1 MSIPKVSVV
10 IPVYNAQNYLLT
22 CVNSVRGQTL
32 TDIEIICVDDCSQ
45 DESRRMLSEMAAEDD
60 RIRLCFHEE
69 NKSVFVARKTGAAA
83 STGEYVL
90 FLDSDDYL
98 DLTACEELYNK
109 AEKEKVDILHFC
121 CDIFND
127 GAVNEEQNKEIRKL
141 LRPYYGKL
149 TGADVFESGF
159 ARQKVWGTLW
169 NKLYR
174 GELCR
179 KAFSQLPEAN
189 YAVGEDLLTFC
200 VIAHYAQSYLGWK
213 SKPLYH
219 YRVGNGI
226 STGGA
231 IGLEQFRRQ
240 CVLVE
245 VNRTMAA
252 FCEDWGVYDKA
263 KDLILQLKATWLNHC
278 CESWYARLPKE
289 CAAEGWTM
297 LCGYWGAENVTAHIA
312 ESHFHQ
318 RKEISGKLEHL
329 PRLPLGEKPIKTVG
343 MYYHRMYNGGV
354 ERVIS
359 ILAPMFL
366 KMGYGVVIITDEP
379 PQQRDFPLPEEV
391 AREVIQSNVQTNA
404 YNIGARFA
412 TWSQVVKK
420 HSVDVVLYN
429 AWMSDLLL
437 WDTLH
442 LKSMG
447 IPVVVH
453 THGVFSCTIAEMK
466 ELFSELPGEL
476 RLADGIVTL
485 SELDKVFW
493 DNYQENVHCI
503 PNPVSTALS
512 QAKPARW
519 DSRSLIWIGR
529 ASPEKQPEKAL
540 DIMERVVARIPE
552 AKLLILGSFSD
563 PKWKKLVK
571 SKGLERNVEFCGLV
585 SNVNTYL
592 RQASVYLST
601 SQFEGFPMALVE
613 AQAHA
618 LPTVMFRMSNLTL
631 AAPGRG
637 VVSVDMDDVTSA
649 AEEIVKLLRDEER
662 WERESRK
669 AYESYQWL
677 QSYDLPGAWQDV
689 LAGNVP
695 PSSRND
701 QVAQMLDMLIAH
713 YDLGIRTRD
722 NVSSTVWLLGKI
734 IGGIRCCEE
743 NGLPY
748 TLGLAVQKIVRR
760 FKR

>member
-10 IPVYNAQNYLLT
+10 IPVYNAQNYLLS
-22 CVNSVRGQTL
+22 CVNSVRQQTL
-32 TDIEIICVDDCSQ
+32 PDIEIICVDDCSQ
-45 DESRRMLSEMAAEDD
+45 DDSRRMLSELAAEDS
-60 RIRLCFHEE
+60 RIKLCFHEE

-90 FLDSDDYL
+90 FLDSDDSL
-98 DLTACEELYNK
+98 DRTACQELYHK
-109 AEKEKVDILHFC
+109 AVAEKVDILHFC
-121 CDIFND
+121 SDIFCD
-127 GAVNEEQNKEIRKL
+127 GAENPDQTAQIQKL

-149 TGADVFESGF
+149 TGAEVFETGF
-159 ARQKVWGTLW
+159 ARRKVWANVV

-179 KAFSQLPEAN
+179 KAFSQLPEEN
-189 YAVGEDLLTFC
+189 FAVGEDLLTFC

-213 SKPLYH
+213 SKPYYH

-231 IGLEQFRRQ
+231 IDLKQFQRQ

-252 FCEDWGVYDKA
+252 FCESWGVYDKA
-263 KDLILQLKATWLNHC
+263 KDLIEQLRATWLNHC

-289 CAAEGWTM
+289 YAADGWAM
-297 LCGYWGAENVTAHIA
+297 LCSYWGAENVTAHIA
-312 ESHFHQ
+312 AGHFHQ
-318 RKEISGKLEHL
+318 RKEISGKLEQL
-329 PRLPLGEKPIKTVG
+329 PRLPLGEKPVKTIG
-343 MYYHRMYNGGV
+343 MYYHRLYNGGV

-379 PQQRDFPLPEEV
+379 PQQKDFPLPEEV
-391 AREVIQSNVQTNA
+391 ARETVQSNLQTNA
-404 YNIGARFA
+404 HNIGLRFA
-412 TWSQVVKK
+412 DWSQVVKQ
-420 HSVDVVLYN
+420 HSVDVVLYS

-437 WDTLH
+437 WDTLY

-447 IPVVVH
+447 VPVVVH

-466 ELFSELPGEL
+466 ALFSELPGEL
-476 RLADGIVTL
+476 HLADGVVTL

-503 PNPVSTALS
+503 PNPVSAALS
-512 QAKPARW
+512 QAQPARW
-519 DSRSLIWIGR
+519 DSHSLIWVGR

-540 DIMERVVARIPE
+540 DIMERVVARVPE
-552 AKLLILGSFSD
+552 AKLFVLGSFDD

-571 SKGLERNVEFCGLV
+571 SKGLEGNVEFCGLV
-585 SNVNTYL
+585 SNVNAYL
-592 RQASVYLST
+592 QQASVYLST

-613 AQAHA
+613 VQAHA
-618 LPTVMFRMSNLTL
+618 LPTVMFRMPNLTL

-649 AEEIVKLLRDEER
+649 AEEIIKLLRDQER
-662 WERESRK
+662 WEQESRK

-677 QSYDLPGAWQDV
+677 RSYDLPGAWQDV
-689 LAGNVP
+689 LSGKVP

-722 NVSSTVWLLGKI
+722 NVSSAVWLLRKI

-748 TLGLAVQKIVRR
+748 TLNLAAQKIKRH